1 VKEIKPGKLEDAQG
15 VAEHWEKE
23 VKALRMMNNLNQE
36 HIVHFVTAFRRRKAS
51 GGAEHYLMFE
61 WADGGNLRNLWNSM
75 SSPPLTASLVK
86 DTLKQILGLA
96 KALEAA
102 HNLNK
107 TGASY
112 RHGDLKPENILV
124 FRGNGSIGTLKIG
137 DWGEAKSHEE
147 VTQMRPRNTTARFGT
162 RRYEAPEVEIGIRAT
177 YLGQPTKRRSRLYDI
192 WAMGCITLEFVIWLL
207 YGMRGLNRFNSDLG
221 EESFYQIGIVN
232 GNKVAE
238 VNSTAVRWMD
248 FMAIDLRCQ
257 VGTTAIGDLLELVRT
272 ALLVVRLPRRLGTDL
287 PALPESSGIGLPVP
301 TERSRQDS
309 ALSLPNLVRD
319 AEETRNELPTLKVS
333 DDVTAASNPLISFT
347 PAEPEPVK
355 EPVQPE
361 PEPEGTERC
370 LASGFRGR
378 VEHIVEE
385 DESDDYWHT
394 YDPEHP
400 VPANQDPLPSLHQM
414 AVHSKT
420 ERQSTT
426 TNKNQGPTVGLA
438 VPTQKRVSSI
448 FVLAHG
454 GTLLLTK
461 LSFID
466 RLRSSGARR
475 ERLEVSIRQRICF

>member
-1 VKEIKPGKLEDAQG
+1 
-15 VAEHWEKE
+15 
-23 VKALRMMNNLNQE
+23 
-36 HIVHFVTAFRRRKAS
+36 
-51 GGAEHYLMFE
+51 
-61 WADGGNLRNLWNSM
+61 
-75 SSPPLTASLVK
+75 
-86 DTLKQILGLA
+86 
-96 KALEAA
+96 
-102 HNLNK
+102 
-107 TGASY
+107 
-112 RHGDLKPENILV
+112 
-124 FRGNGSIGTLKIG
+124 
-137 DWGEAKSHEE
+137 
-147 VTQMRPRNTTARFGT
+147 
-162 RRYEAPEVEIGIRAT
+162 
-177 YLGQPTKRRSRLYDI
+177 
-192 WAMGCITLEFVIWLL
+192 
-207 YGMRGLNRFNSDLG
+207 
-221 EESFYQIGIVN
+221 
-232 GNKVAE
+232 
-238 VNSTAVRWMD
+238 MD

-333 DDVTAASNPLISFT
+333 DDVTAARNPLISFT